1 MAPNKSSLIVTL
13 VCLGAMVAACAGS
26 PTSTPSAASYD
37 GQWSG
42 PTSQGTTLSFVVSND
57 RLSGLTFGYSLN
69 GCSGNKTGDKSVAIM
84 RNSTNTGES
93 NVLVVYL
100 AGQQPADAD
109 YLFLGGRFTSST
121 TAEGTVVYH
130 SCVDASRSTGDG
142 FSWTAT
148 KR

>member
-1 MAPNKSSLIVTL
+1 VLCGVVIAGCGGSSS
-13 VCLGAMVAACAGS
+13 AS
-26 PTSTPSAASYD
+26 SAASSYD

-57 RLSGLTFGYSLN
+57 RLSGLTFGYNLN

-130 SCVDASRSTGDG
+130 SCADAARSTGDG